1 MHFKN
6 PLVGGAAD
14 RRRAATGVLSAALLA
29 AGLLVPSAGA
39 VPNPATA
46 TAPGA
51 GTAAA
56 GGATLANGDRVERVP
71 GRAGAFRVTG
81 RNGER
86 PGSYGYLST
95 PGRVEIR
102 PVGGKAPLA
111 TTTLATD
118 TTAVTAPASSAPA
131 RAAYAATAAQKV
143 KIDLVNADHWGPS
156 IHVWNRSTWT
166 YYDVAE
172 EQWDDWGTVS
182 LPPGDYVTVGLYSN
196 WGLPSHFLAK
206 TFTVGSTAQTVLLD
220 AKTSK
225 ETRIAVDDTTAA
237 RSSAEISYTLPNGSS
252 TGFVGGWGEK
262 VYVNPI
268 ALPGLKLNLHE
279 VLEKAGS
286 TGNLPSPYRYDL
298 VHRFTGGV
306 PATPVAQVLKA
317 NLATTQTSLRAQDGN
332 SVGWLDSY
340 ADMGLNIGGMFIGSP
355 VGVPSKIT
363 EYVTPGIAFQR
374 ALTYG
379 STHRLDL
386 KPRTL
391 AQGTHPV
398 EIVGA
403 APFTPRVRYNSTYQG
418 GTFRFSESA
427 LHSDAAGNLGKDD
440 AASLQFRI
448 RTGGTTLAT
457 SPVQDS
463 GTWQADVPTGHPT
476 YTVRV
481 SATRHGAQ
489 SRLSSRVW
497 TDWTMTGAA
506 LNAQSGLPVTDPAY
520 KVTGLDWRNQAG
532 TDPVTVSATLKPRRA
547 GTTATLTSLE
557 FSTDNGVTWTAP
569 ALTASGATGSASFT
583 VPADASFVSLRTTGT
598 DSSGG
603 TVSQTVIRAF
613 AGPAAATGE
622 RVGDT
627 RISDVVVNDGHPY
640 APDLSPDATVK
651 VRFTVTDPAG
661 VAAAGAYF
669 HHGTYDRPDGVVPQY
684 WNAACTPATATT
696 ATCTAQVAVR
706 PVDELGRNSLAGLW
720 SVTAWAH
727 SKDGSGRVLVTKAGT
742 ADLRRTTTIS
752 PDWPPMSLPKGSTY
766 TLKPQLRV
774 LSWISGKNLVLP
786 DATVR
791 LEWKK
796 AGSSTWTTVATAKT
810 GTDGRVSFPRTA
822 TEDGQLRLR
831 YDGAAGLALADTGAY
846 TIDVY

>member
-6 PLVGGAAD
+6 LLVGGAAG

-29 AGLLVPSAGA
+29 AGLLVPSADA

-46 TAPGA
+46 AAPDA
-51 GTAAA
+51 GTGAA

-81 RNGER
+81 KDGEQ
-86 PGSYGYLST
+86 PGSYGYLAT

-102 PVGGKAPLA
+102 PVGEKAPLA

-118 TTAVTAPASSAPA
+118 GTTVTAPSAA
-131 RAAYAATAAQKV
+131 RTTYAATAAQQV

-172 EQWDDWGTVS
+172 EQWDDWGTVA

-196 WGLPSHFLAK
+196 WGRASHFLAK

-268 ALPGLKLNLHE
+268 ALTGLKLNLHE
-279 VLEKAGS
+279 VLDKSGS

-298 VHRFTGGV
+298 VHRFTNGV

-332 SVGWLDSY
+332 SVGRLDSH
-340 ADMGLNIGGMFIGSP
+340 ADMGLNIGGMFIGSQ

-363 EYVTPGIAFQR
+363 EYVTPGTAFAR

-386 KPRTL
+386 KTRTL
-391 AQGTHPV
+391 AKGTHPV

-403 APFTPRVRYNSTYQG
+403 APFTPRVRYNSTHQS
-418 GTFRFSESA
+418 GTFKFTESA

-448 RTGGTTLAT
+448 RTGSTTLAT

-463 GTWQADVPTGHPT
+463 GTWQATVPTGHAS

-489 SRLSSRVW
+489 GRLSSRVW

-506 LNAQSGLPVTDPAY
+506 LAAQSGLPVTDPTY

-532 TDPVTVSATLKPRRA
+532 TDPVTVSTTLKPRLA
-547 GTTATLTSLE
+547 GTTATLKSLE
-557 FSTDNGVTWTAP
+557 FSMDNGVTWTAP

-583 VPADASFVSLRTTGT
+583 VPATASFVSLRTTGT

-627 RISDVVVNDGHPY
+627 AISNVVVNDGHPY

-684 WNAACTPATATT
+684 WNALCTPATATT
-696 ATCTAQVAVR
+696 ATCTAEVAVR

-742 ADLRRTTTIS
+742 ADLRRMTGFSTT
-752 PDWPPMSLPKGSTY
+752 WPPMSVPTGGKY
-766 TLKPQLRV
+766 TVKAKLRV
-774 LSWISGKNLVLP
+774 LSWISGSNLALP

-791 LEWKK
+791 LEWQK

-810 GTDGRVSFPRTA
+810 ASDGTVSFTRTA
-822 TEDGQLRLR
+822 TEDGKLRLR
-831 YDGAAGLALADTGAY
+831 HDGTTAYSPADSGTSD
-846 TIDVY
+846 IDVY